1 MATGR
6 PNRHKK
12 YGKHWTSSSR
22 DMLADRYT
30 DTWMERN
37 THRNINTYHN
47 TSLPYQGWKKYK
59 IKEVEN
65 RQHERSHFHILD
77 VVVIQLLK
85 GLVDISSEHRSIQ
98 QQAKCAVKQRHKT
111 LPDHARCWVGLLR
124 LINHEGQLSVQ
135 PVGIQTTTVTC
146 V

>member
-1 MATGR
+1 MVKIGR
-6 PNRHKK
+6 AVPEICLQIDTQTHGWKEI
-12 YGKHWTSSSR
+12 HTETSIHITILHYPTR
-22 DMLADRYT
+22 
-30 DTWMERN
+30 
-37 THRNINTYHN
+37 
-47 TSLPYQGWKKYK
+47 GGKKYK